1 MLRSDGRR
9 IKVTNMNKDDLAEK
23 LEFGWVVERQLKD
36 GDIVLFNRQPSLHK
50 MSIMAHSV
58 KVLPNKTFRL
68 NPAVCPPYNADF
80 DGDEMNMHALQ
91 TEESRAEAKIL
102 MQVQENILSP
112 RFGGPIIGGIHD
124 HISGLF
130 LLTRFENHISSHE
143 AYDLLRK
150 SSARNLPNLQGMIQ
164 MDNLT
169 GQENRFSARSCL
181 KTSMQSSLP
190 RSAHTVIPVK
200 KKTARM
206 MPM

>member
-1 MLRSDGRR
+1 MARISIPEQTTYCVRDDRR
-9 IKVTNMNKDDLAEK
+9 IKVTNVNKDDLAEK
-23 LEFGWVVERQLKD
+23 LEFGWLVERQLKD

-102 MQVQENILSP
+102 MRVQENILSP

-130 LLTRFENHISSHE
+130 LLTRLENHISGHD
-143 AYDLLRK
+143 AYDILRK
-150 SSARNLPNLQGMIQ
+150 SSARNLPTPAGS
-164 MDNLT
+164 
-169 GQENRFSARSCL
+169 R
-181 KTSMQSSLP
+181 
-190 RSAHTVIPVK
+190 
-200 KKTARM
+200 
-206 MPM
+206 

>member
-1 MLRSDGRR
+1 MSGKRVNFSARTVISPDPNLSINEVGVPMPIAQILTMPSVVTPRNIEQLKVYVRNGEDTHPGANYVLRSDGRR

-50 MSIMAHSV
+50 MSIMAHLV

-112 RFGGPIIGGIHD
+112 RFGGPYYRRNSRPYFRAFPPD
-124 HISGLF
+124 TF
-130 LLTRFENHISSHE
+130 
-143 AYDLLRK
+143 RK
-150 SSARNLPNLQGMIQ
+150 SYFQA
-164 MDNLT
+164 
-169 GQENRFSARSCL
+169 
-181 KTSMQSSLP
+181 
-190 RSAHTVIPVK
+190 
-200 KKTARM
+200 
-206 MPM
+206 